1 MFHASFYAPELENLL
16 GLTFM
21 GNSLI
26 SDFLQ
31 IKFCVYEGIDENI
44 SFWHDCHANY
54 NPGHPADDPYA
65 KQSVQETALTQKQE
79 TI

>member
-44 SFWHDCHANY
+44 SFWHGCHANY
-54 NPGHPADDPYA
+54 NPGH
-65 KQSVQETALTQKQE
+65 QSVQETALTQKQE